1 MGAEGS
7 DRASAELAGRKR
19 ELRSRAR
26 VAIAGLPAAEL
37 EQRSER
43 MCERL
48 MEADFF
54 VAARTVMLYAPI
66 AGEVDITPV
75 LLVCLQSGR
84 RACVARI
91 DWAGRDLTPALV
103 RDPVADFVQGA
114 RGIRE
119 PSPEAPVVPLGQIDL
134 IVVPGLAFDETGG
147 RLGRGAGFYD
157 RFLARPGLRA
167 LTCGA
172 AFEAQIFPSVPTGPW
187 DVPLDAVATERRII
201 RARR

>member
-1 MGAEGS
+1 GRGGAGRARNFAIGAAGCPILRGCGRSAGAGWAETMGAEGS

-26 VAIAGLPAAEL
+26 VAIAGVPAAEL

-84 RACVARI
+84 RAC
-91 DWAGRDLTPALV
+91 
-103 RDPVADFVQGA
+103 
-114 RGIRE
+114 
-119 PSPEAPVVPLGQIDL
+119 
-134 IVVPGLAFDETGG
+134 
-147 RLGRGAGFYD
+147 
-157 RFLARPGLRA
+157 
-167 LTCGA
+167 
-172 AFEAQIFPSVPTGPW
+172 
-187 DVPLDAVATERRII
+187 
-201 RARR
+201 